1 MYSIDLIQD
10 SIIFDDVLIYIATFN
25 DIKHFSTESIRFDP
39 LHTSAD
45 NKYIVNCKLGPGEYD
60 IIYENETIHIKYD
73 VDYDNPVGLSHIVRC
88 NEMLTISSEKS
99 KELLEDFIKK
109 AYLHSRPK
117 KKDMIDITLFKNYWS
132 KLNKLPKR
140 SIDTVYLDKKVK
152 NGIIDDIEEF
162 INDEAVY
169 NQFGIPYKRTYL
181 LEGTPGTGK
190 TSLIFALASKLD
202 MNISIFNFG
211 PDVDDAIFMKAIST
225 LPENSILLLEDVD
238 ALFVN
243 RDSKSR
249 SYITFSGILNTLDGV
264 SRRHKLITF
273 ITTNYVDKLDSALLR
288 PGRIDYIV
296 HFDHATKEQIELM
309 FNNFRPDDTSF
320 EDFYKKIKNTK
331 FTTAIL
337 QKFFFKYRKEESI
350 IDKVKELYNIKNMHT
365 HKSNEPPAFMYS

>member
-1 MYSIDLIQD
+1 
-10 SIIFDDVLIYIATFN
+10 
-25 DIKHFSTESIRFDP
+25 
-39 LHTSAD
+39 
-45 NKYIVNCKLGPGEYD
+45 
-60 IIYENETIHIKYD
+60 
-73 VDYDNPVGLSHIVRC
+73 
-88 NEMLTISSEKS
+88 
-99 KELLEDFIKK
+99 
-109 AYLHSRPK
+109 
-117 KKDMIDITLFKNYWS
+117 
-132 KLNKLPKR
+132 
-140 SIDTVYLDKKVK
+140 
-152 NGIIDDIEEF
+152 
-162 INDEAVY
+162 
-169 NQFGIPYKRTYL
+169 
-181 LEGTPGTGK
+181 
-190 TSLIFALASKLD
+190 

-296 HFDHATKEQIELM
+296 NFDHATKEQIESM
-309 FNNFRPDDTSF
+309 FNNFRPDDTLF
-320 EDFYKKIKNTK
+320 EEFYKKIKNTK

-350 IDKVKELYNIKNMHT
+350 IDKVNELYNIKNMHT
-365 HKSNEPPAFMYS
+365 HKSNEPPSFMYS